1 MSAGLAIQKASVDSE
16 VGAIGRDL
24 NLVVGRIV
32 NFKSWLDGQLDADLT
47 TLGYSS
53 TDIANLRSS
62 LSDAKQLADLYTGS
76 ATLTVTKDFR
86 TFLKRIW
93 GLGY

>member
-1 MSAGLAIQKASVDSE
+1 MSAGLAIQKSSIDNE

-32 NFKSWLDGQLDADLT
+32 NFKAWLDGQLDADLAA
-47 TLGYSS
+47 LGYNS
-53 TDIANLRSS
+53 TDIANMRSA
-62 LSDAKQLADLYTGS
+62 LGDAKQLADIYAGT
-76 ATLTVTKDFR
+76 ATLGSTKDFR